1 MRVIFIGP
9 PGAGKGTQSARLLDY
24 LGIPHLSTGDMLRQ
38 AVSDQT
44 EAGRLAAPYMDAGQ
58 LVPDDVI
65 LKLMDERLRV
75 GDCDKGALFDGFPRT
90 LAQARGLD
98 QMLARVGLPL
108 DVALE
113 LNVDDAEVIRRL
125 AGRGRNDD
133 QPAVL
138 AERLKG
144 YWKTTRP
151 LLHYYRDRGLLH
163 VINGRGTT
171 DEVFDRIRNVVDTCR
186 KQKENSAAGH

>member
-9 PGAGKGTQSARLLDY
+9 PGAGKGTQSQRLVEY
-24 LGIPHLSTGDMLRQ
+24 LSIPHLSTGDMLRQ
-38 AVSDQT
+38 AVRDQT

-58 LVPDDVI
+58 LVPDEII

-75 GDCDKGALFDGFPRT
+75 GDCDQGALFDGFPRT

-98 QMLARVGLPL
+98 KMLTRVGLPL
-108 DVALE
+108 DVTLE

-125 AGRGRNDD
+125 AGRGRSDD

-151 LLHYYRDRGLLH
+151 VLHYYRDQGLLH
-163 VINGRGTT
+163 VIDGRGTP
-171 DEVFDRIRNVVDTCR
+171 DEVFARIRTVVDGVR
-186 KQKENSAAGH
+186 RANDEE